1 VRRVAVVVAAAMLVP
16 AAGAAAHVAIKPPR
30 AAAGSEAR
38 LTLEVPNERPA
49 AATRKIDLQM
59 PAGVTAVRAR
69 ALRGWKLRV
78 REAGGEVRRVTL
90 TAGAGR
96 ALTGDQRGRFGLRMT
111 LPATPGRTLVFKVL
125 QTYDNG
131 EVVRWIGPP
140 GTSEPAGRLRLGAL
154 APKEATA
161 PGEAE
166 PDATPAPAPAEPD
179 PGGGDGGDGDDGG
192 VPIWAG
198 IGLILLAAVAG
209 SSLARR
215 RNRRRVEQRYPDEGD
230 S

>member
-140 GTSEPAGRLRLGAL
+140 GTSEPPAGCGSERSRPRRRPRPVRPSRTRPRHPPRRSLIRA
-154 APKEATA
+154 AAMAATA
-161 PGEAE
+161 
-166 PDATPAPAPAEPD
+166 TM
-179 PGGGDGGDGDDGG
+179 
-192 VPIWAG
+192 
-198 IGLILLAAVAG
+198 AACRSGRASG
-209 SSLARR
+209 
-215 RNRRRVEQRYPDEGD
+215 
-230 S
+230 